1 MSSSSPVAPTS
12 NIISAEPNSPSPSP
26 LPASQ
31 SMDLSSSASAS
42 SSPRPTTAASPEPSQ
57 LPDPEP
63 TSTSALPPPAPSSN
77 SPIVTSLP
85 SPPAPSPS
93 PGPPPPPP
101 SVPSSPPPSASALAS
116 LNQPLFSLVRPSD
129 RPVQQSQLSIAPI
142 ISNAATFI
150 SAADGPATTSRPSSP
165 NQPITETFASVG
177 PSPTAFVNPLSG
189 VKVSQTTRGTASSSI
204 PVPGLG
210 NVSDNSSKSGEGV
223 GVGVIVGIVV
233 GCIAGAALLVC
244 LAVCWIRRKKLG
256 GGNKESDSVG
266 RTFFGNKEVPE
277 TRSFLVA
284 DEAASS
290 STISGVSA
298 SSSVMVPADDG
309 SDARFLSHASNQ
321 TAVPRDASQHDHATL
336 PESNPAS
343 MSSSIGTVPI
353 AAKTTRES
361 KYQLGKKKVSKK
373 TSESG
378 SSLSE
383 RTVVTP
389 ADISRA
395 YQQHRPKPTVQQIVT
410 SDNAPL
416 LAQSGQISS
425 AGGVSESEQNQALFP
440 VYGISQEMAQ
450 QYMYGMTYEQQQEQ
464 LRYYMQN
471 QAYHSP
477 PDMSGMSQEYI
488 NSWWQAFF
496 QHDPV
501 AAQECYEAALKAQ
514 RGG

>member
-12 NIISAEPNSPSPSP
+12 NIISPEPNSPLPSP
-26 LPASQ
+26 PPSSQ
-31 SMDLSSSASAS
+31 SMDLPSSASAS
-42 SSPRPTTAASPEPSQ
+42 SPPRPTTAAPPEPPQ

-63 TSTSALPPPAPSSN
+63 TSTSALPPPAPASN
-77 SPIVTSLP
+77 SPIIPSLP
-85 SPPAPSPS
+85 SPTAPSPS
-93 PGPPPPPP
+93 PGPPPPQSP
-101 SVPSSPPPSASALAS
+101 SPPPSASSSLPPSASALTS
-116 LNQPLFSLVRPSD
+116 LNQPLFSFVRPSD
-129 RPVQQSQLSIAPI
+129 RPAQQSQLSIAPL
-142 ISNAATFI
+142 ISNAAATFI
-150 SAADGPATTSRPSSP
+150 PTADGPATTSRPSSP
-165 NQPITETFASVG
+165 NQPITETAASVG
-177 PSPTAFVNPLSG
+177 PSPTAFVNPLSAI
-189 VKVSQTTRGTASSSI
+189 KVSQTTRGTASSSI

-210 NVSDNSSKSGEGV
+210 NVSENISKSGEGV
-223 GVGVIVGIVV
+223 DIGVIVGIVV
-233 GCIAGAALLVC
+233 GSIAGAALLVS

-256 GGNKESDSVG
+256 GKKESDSVG
-266 RTFFGNKEVPE
+266 RTLFGNKEVPE
-277 TRSFLVA
+277 TQSFLVA

-290 STISGVSA
+290 STVSGVSA

-309 SDARFLSHASNQ
+309 SDARFLSHDSNQ
-321 TAVPRDASQHDHATL
+321 TAVPRDASQHEHARL
-336 PESNPAS
+336 
-343 MSSSIGTVPI
+343 SSSTGTVPI
-353 AAKTTRES
+353 AAKTKRES